1 ADRPVE
7 QGLSLGVEPHDLEE
21 ELLFRAEVPDDEG
34 RIDARL
40 RGNVAYRGARVPPHR
55 EERGCGFADRLPA
68 GVPSRSHAAT
78 LRCDA
83 RTVRRARLGGTH
95 VKPLDARAAEEHTRH
110 MGTNASGNQSGGSAE
125 TYDVVN
131 SGQSDDIENSL
142 TGQGT
147 SDRETLS
154 DIVEAEGDTPVPPAD
169 EPA

>member
-1 ADRPVE
+1 MDPLRSEKSIAHGCYVKN
-7 QGLSLGVEPHDLEE
+7 SL
-21 ELLFRAEVPDDEG
+21 RTST
-34 RIDARL
+34 
-40 RGNVAYRGARVPPHR
+40 GAP
-55 EERGCGFADRLPA
+55 
-68 GVPSRSHAAT
+68 
-78 LRCDA
+78 
-83 RTVRRARLGGTH
+83 H